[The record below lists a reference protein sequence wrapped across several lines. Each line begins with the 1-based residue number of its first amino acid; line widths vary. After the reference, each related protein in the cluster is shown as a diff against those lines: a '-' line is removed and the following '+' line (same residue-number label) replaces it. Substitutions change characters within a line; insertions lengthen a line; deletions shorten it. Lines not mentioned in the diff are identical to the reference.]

1 MTRRTVLLAGGGTG
15 GHVLPILAVAQALVA
30 EGLGVNELQFLCSAR
45 GPDKTLI
52 DPTGFPASYM
62 TGRGIQRSFRPRA
75 LLDNVAA
82 VIGLLRA
89 LGKAVVQVQRWR
101 PKVVVSAGGYAAFP
115 AVVASVVLRVP
126 LVLINI
132 DAIPGAVHRI
142 FGRFAVCSCVG
153 FEGTPLPHPMVTG
166 APLSRSIIEATTTP
180 EARRRAR
187 DLLGLG
193 DGRVLAVVGGS
204 LGARSLNSATTEL
217 VQSGHQGLEIYHVAG
232 RRDFDDLQRA
242 QGERPADPTYHLVP
256 FEQEMASL
264 YVAADIVLARSG
276 AMTVAELAAI
286 GVPSILVPLPTA
298 PGDHQTKNAAVL
310 ANAGAA
316 LIVAD
321 RELNGDVLHDLLAGL
336 TPERLNEMRTAAGS
350 VHTSD
355 AAAKIAQVVTS
366 YVR

>member
-1 MTRRTVLLAGGGTG
+1 YV
-15 GHVLPILAVAQALVA
+15 
-30 EGLGVNELQFLCSAR
+30 
-45 GPDKTLI
+45 
-52 DPTGFPASYM
+52 
-62 TGRGIQRSFRPRA
+62 TGRGIQRSFHPRA
-75 LLDNVAA
+75 LLDNVVAA
-82 VIGLLRA
+82 VGLLRA
-89 LGKAVVQVQRWR
+89 LGKVVVQVQRWR

-115 AVVASVVLRVP
+115 AVVASLVLRIP
-126 LVLINI
+126 LVLVNI

-153 FEGTPLPHPMVTG
+153 FEGTPLPHPIVTG
-166 APLSRSIIEATTTP
+166 APLSRSIIEASATP
-180 EARRRAR
+180 DARRQAR
-187 DLLGLG
+187 ERLGLG
-193 DGRVLAVVGGS
+193 EGRVLAVVGGS
-204 LGARSLNSATTEL
+204 LGARSLNSATSEFARL
-217 VQSGHQGLEIYHVAG
+217 GHPDLEIYHVAG
-232 RRDFDDLQRA
+232 RRDFADLQRA
-242 QGERPADPTYHLVP
+242 QEQFAPDPTYHLVP

-264 YVAADIVLARSG
+264 YVAADVVLARSG

-316 LIVAD
+316 IVVPD
-321 RELNGDVLHDLLAGL
+321 SELTANKLQELLDGL
-336 TPERLNEMRTAAGS
+336 TPDRLSQMRSAAGS